1 MVLVDE
7 IKENP
12 ESLDLLEEI
21 KQMKGFDNLIDG
33 FDVMSLA
40 DLDKET
46 TEKKIKELQAAGNIV
61 HTLEI
66 SQ

>member
-1 MVLVDE
+1 
-7 IKENP
+7 
-12 ESLDLLEEI
+12 
-21 KQMKGFDNLIDG
+21 
-33 FDVMSLA
+33 
-40 DLDKET
+40 LDKET

>member
-1 MVLVDE
+1 MIDE

-21 KQMKGFDNLIDG
+21 KQMKGFDNLVDG
-33 FDVMSLA
+33 FDVISLA

-46 TEKKIKELQAAGNIV
+46 TEKKIKEL
-61 HTLEI
+61 
-66 SQ
+66 